1 MGIEIKAWLVVSQ
14 APGIGTIKFHKLL
27 DQIGQP
33 EEILKATT
41 QELHKAGL
49 DEKAIRFI
57 RNPPSDKITPS
68 LSWLEAP
75 SHTIRTLR
83 CQQYPGK
90 IKEIKDAPP
99 LLYIKGDENLLK
111 EPQIAVVGSR
121 QPTPG
126 GQANAKKFSREI
138 VEAGLLVTSGMASGI
153 DSVAHETALAN
164 QGTTVAVI
172 ATGPDKIYPAKNKS
186 LAEHI
191 AEQGVLLSEF
201 PVGTEPVR
209 ANFPRRNRLIS
220 ALSFGVV
227 VIEAGIRS
235 GALITARL
243 AAEQG
248 KDVFA
253 VPGSIQNPQ
262 ARGCHHL
269 IQQGA
274 KLVQKT
280 EDILLELQ
288 PQLERYLRKKE
299 DGKTKRKESDDAEQN
314 QTGLS
319 DMHVVILE
327 AMGYDPVDIDTLAMR
342 CRLPVQTVSVALLT
356 LEIENYVGEDN
367 GVYTRTR

>member
-1 MGIEIKAWLVVSQ
+1 MKKEIEAWLIVSQ
-14 APGIGTIKFHKLL
+14 APGLGCIKFHRLL
-27 DQIGQP
+27 NQVGRPDA
-33 EEILKATT
+33 ILKATSR
-41 QELHKAGL
+41 ELRSVGL
-49 DEKAIRFI
+49 DEKAIHFL
-57 RNPPSDKITPS
+57 RNPSPEKITPN
-68 LSWLEAP
+68 LNWAKAP
-75 SHTIRTLR
+75 SHMIRTFD
-83 CQQYPGK
+83 CAEYPETL
-90 IKEIKDAPP
+90 KEIKDAPP
-99 LLYIKGDENLLK
+99 VIYVKGNEKLLK
-111 EPQIAVVGSR
+111 EPQIAIVGSR

-126 GQANAKKFSREI
+126 GRANAKKFSLEI
-138 VEAGLLVTSGMASGI
+138 AKAGLLVTSGMASGI
-153 DSVAHETALAN
+153 DAIAHDAALAN

-186 LAEHI
+186 LAERI

-201 PVGTEPVR
+201 PVGTEPVPS
-209 ANFPRRNRLIS
+209 NFPRRNRLIS

-227 VIEAGIRS
+227 VIEAGVRS

-248 KDVFA
+248 KEVFA

-262 ARGCHHL
+262 VQGCHHL

-299 DGKTKRKESDDAEQN
+299 DGKTKRKESGKAEQN
-314 QTGLS
+314 PTGLS
-319 DMHVVILE
+319 DMHGTILE

-356 LEIENYVGEDN
+356 LEMENYVGEDN
-367 GVYTRTR
+367 GIYTRIR